1 MRPLD
6 TVCWTPSTTSV
17 DTPPPE
23 RSPAAVPG
31 LAVALA
37 RATTSLAVTS
47 PPKSERSIT
56 SAEAVPKGLPEA
68 SAFAVAMYAPV
79 VTTGVP
85 SAALNENAAPPAA
98 TWLWGGDARTGVEEV
113 ARPGAMTRIA
123 YARAVAPA
131 PPAGDCAPA
140 APAPRSASES
150 ARAIRSR
157 SDTRL
162 HSME

>member
-6 TVCWTPSTTSV
+6 TVCWTPPTTSV

-56 SAEAVPKGLPEA
+56 SAEAVPNGLPEA
-68 SAFAVAMYAPV
+68 SAFAVAIYAPV

-85 SAALNENAAPPAA
+85 SPALNVNAAPPAA
-98 TWLWGGDARTGVEEV
+98 TWLCGGDETVGVDEV
-113 ARPGAMTRIA
+113 GSPGATTLIA

-131 PPAGDCAPA
+131 P
-140 APAPRSASES
+140 
-150 ARAIRSR
+150 
-157 SDTRL
+157 
-162 HSME
+162 